1 MNASIRFPPFTA
13 LFTDIWYNKKD
24 RNTILK
30 GVNPLRH
37 SNFINIK
44 KMEGELLLSQKRYD
58 FGCTITTKELIF
70 QKPHTS
76 YQVRLEDIIG
86 MVPFR
91 LTAYRQTK
99 EKAGDT
105 IVDADFS
112 THYYKIT
119 VKQLRVINRNG
130 KYDRGAT
137 DLIVPLDER
146 FISLVERYAGFTT
159 LPLQV

>member
-1 MNASIRFPPFTA
+1 M
-13 LFTDIWYNKKD
+13 
-24 RNTILK
+24 
-30 GVNPLRH
+30 RH

-76 YQVRLEDIIG
+76 YHVLLENILG

-105 IVDADFS
+105 IVNADFS
-112 THYYKIT
+112 TQYYKIT

-146 FISLVERYAGFTT
+146 FIRFVERYAGFTT
-159 LPLQV
+159 LPVQV